1 MGQNTG
7 VLVMSLYFRLI
18 CGAASLL
25 WTAGFAAAVEPSGTT
40 IAVVPAAA
48 ASGTSGRRILE
59 VKGPVFMGD
68 RVQTGASGEA
78 QIEFRDNT
86 RLVVG
91 PNSLMTIDAFVFNEN
106 NTAKKISMNAVK
118 GSFRFITGLSRKQA
132 YSIHTPTTT
141 VGVRGTR
148 FDLAV
153 LLNGETSLAL
163 YDGQAR
169 LCDLAGRCVDVQGS
183 CAVVVAPPGGGV
195 VPVRAGPERAARLRA
210 LFPYVASQGR
220 LRPQFRVNTSGC
232 RTRQLPSDPE
242 LQPPLI
248 RQALAPLPP
257 AVLPPS
263 ERPPPEGPPP
273 EGPEAPTGGNPGN
286 DNPVGNAGEPFGG
299 DGQNGNSGNNGSN
312 QASNNHGGGN
322 GNGNGNRGGGNG
334 NGNGH
339 NR

>member
-1 MGQNTG
+1 
-7 VLVMSLYFRLI
+7 MSFYIRLI
-18 CGAASLL
+18 CSAACLL
-25 WTAGFAAAVEPSGTT
+25 WTAGFAGAVEPSGTT

-48 ASGTSGRRILE
+48 ASGTSGRRVLE
-59 VKGPVFMGD
+59 VKGPIFMGD
-68 RVQTGASGEA
+68 RVQTGAAGEA

-106 NTAKKISMNAVK
+106 NTAQKISMNAVK

-153 LLNGETSLAL
+153 RSNGETSLAL
-163 YDGQAR
+163 FDGQAR
-169 LCDLAGRCVDVQGS
+169 LCDRAGRCFDVQGS

-195 VPVRAGPERAARLRA
+195 IPVRAGPERTARLRA

-220 LRPQFRVNTSGC
+220 LRPEFRVNTSGC
-232 RTRQLPSDPE
+232 RTRQLPGDPE
-242 LQPPLI
+242 LKAPLI

-257 AVLPPS
+257 TSLPPPD
-263 ERPPPEGPPP
+263 EPEPNPP
-273 EGPEAPTGGNPGN
+273 GGNPGN
-286 DNPVGNAGEPFGG
+286 DRPVGNAGEPFGG
-299 DGQNGNSGNNGSN
+299 DGENGNSGNNGGGS

-322 GNGNGNRGGGNG
+322 HGNNGK
-334 NGNGH
+334 GH
-339 NR
+339 NK

>member
-1 MGQNTG
+1 
-7 VLVMSLYFRLI
+7 
-18 CGAASLL
+18 
-25 WTAGFAAAVEPSGTT
+25 VEPSGTT
-40 IAVVPAAA
+40 VAVVPAAA
-48 ASGTSGRRILE
+48 ATGTSGRRVLE

-106 NTAKKISMNAVK
+106 NTANKISMNAVK

-153 LLNGETSLAL
+153 RANGETSLAL
-163 YDGQAR
+163 FDGQAR
-169 LCDLAGRCVDVQGS
+169 LCDRARRCVDVQGS

-195 VPVRAGPERAARLRA
+195 IPVRAGPERTARLRA

-220 LRPQFRVNTSGC
+220 LRSQFRVNTSGC
-232 RTRQLPSDPE
+232 RTRQLPWDPD
-242 LQPPLI
+242 LRAPLI
-248 RQALAPLPP
+248 RQARAALPP
-257 AVLPPS
+257 AVLPPPEEPPP
-263 ERPPPEGPPP
+263 ERPPPEQP
-273 EGPEAPTGGNPGN
+273 EPPTGGNPGN
-286 DNPVGNAGEPFGG
+286 DRPVGNAGEPFGG
-299 DGQNGNSGNNGSN
+299 DGENGNSGNNGGGN

-322 GNGNGNRGGGNG
+322 GNRPGNGGNGNNGNGNNGNG

>member
-1 MGQNTG
+1 MY
-7 VLVMSLYFRLI
+7 LSFRLI
-18 CGAASLL
+18 CSTACLL
-25 WTAGFAAAVEPSGTT
+25 WTAGFAAAVEEPSGTT
-40 IAVVPAAA
+40 VAVVPAAA

-106 NTAKKISMNAVK
+106 NTARKISMNAVK
-118 GSFRFITGLSRKQA
+118 GAFRFITGVSQKQA

-153 LLNGETSLAL
+153 RANGETSLAL
-163 YDGQAR
+163 FDGQAR
-169 LCDLAGRCVDVQGS
+169 LCDRAGRCMDVQGS
-183 CAVVVAPPGGGV
+183 CAVVVAPPEGGV
-195 VPVRAGPERAARLRA
+195 VPVRAGPERTARLRA
-210 LFPYVASQGR
+210 LFPYVASQAR
-220 LRPQFRVNTSGC
+220 LRPEFRVNTAGC
-232 RTRQLPSDPE
+232 RTRQQPSDPE
-242 LQPPLI
+242 LQAPLI

-257 AVLPPS
+257 AVLPPP
-263 ERPPPEGPPP
+263 EEEPPPEQPEPPT
-273 EGPEAPTGGNPGN
+273 AGNPGN
-286 DNPVGNAGEPFGG
+286 DRPVGNAGEPFGG
-299 DGQNGNSGNNGSN
+299 DGENGNSGNNGNGS

-322 GNGNGNRGGGNG
+322 GHGPGGNG
-334 NGNGH
+334 NNGNHNGH

>member
-1 MGQNTG
+1 
-7 VLVMSLYFRLI
+7 MSPSFRLI
-18 CGAASLL
+18 CSAVCLL

-48 ASGTSGRRILE
+48 ASGTSGKRVLE
-59 VKGPVFMGD
+59 VKGPIFMGD
-68 RVQTGASGEA
+68 RVQTGAAGEA

-106 NTAKKISMNAVK
+106 NTARKISMNAVK
-118 GSFRFITGLSRKQA
+118 GAFRFITGVSQKQA

-153 LLNGETSLAL
+153 RPDGETSLAL
-163 YDGQAR
+163 FDGQAR
-169 LCDLAGRCVDVQGS
+169 LCDRLGRCFDVQGS

-195 VPVRAGPERAARLRA
+195 IPVQAGRERAARLRA
-210 LFPYVASQGR
+210 LFPYVGSQAR
-220 LRPQFRVNTSGC
+220 LRPEFRVNTSGC

-257 AVLPPS
+257 AVLPPP
-263 ERPPPEGPPP
+263 EEPPPGEEPP
-273 EGPEAPTGGNPGN
+273 EPGPTGGNPGN
-286 DNPVGNAGEPFGG
+286 DRPVGNAGEPFGG
-299 DGQNGNSGNNGSN
+299 DGENGNSGNNGNGS

-322 GNGNGNRGGGNG
+322 GHGNRGGNG
-334 NGNGH
+334 NNGNHNGH